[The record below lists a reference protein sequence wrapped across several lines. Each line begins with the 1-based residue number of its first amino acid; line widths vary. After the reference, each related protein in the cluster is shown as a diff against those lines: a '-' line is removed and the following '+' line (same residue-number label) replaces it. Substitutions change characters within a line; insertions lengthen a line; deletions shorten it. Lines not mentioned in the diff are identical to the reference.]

1 MSNYDE
7 SQQQQQQQH
16 QQHQHQGMNIQA
28 PTFIHPLSQN
38 TQHAVQTRGTPA
50 TLNLDDIFGD
60 CFFTPEGDQIFLSE
74 NQHHDDEDDDDDDD
88 DNGKIQTSGE
98 AVPSTNASRQVD
110 SNGSQQY
117 VPVPY
122 AGGISTTGLNQTGPT
137 RASIM
142 GPALTSNS
150 NNSNSS
156 QEQQPGPQIIPMQQ
170 PPHQRNHLQYAM
182 VNTARRKV
190 PVPQSTGGRD
200 RKMSDQQKS
209 ERRCVS
215 IRLDA
220 FVYCTHAY
228 GIGID
233 WSEAF

>member
-7 SQQQQQQQH
+7 SQQQ
-16 QQHQHQGMNIQA
+16 HQGMSIQA

-74 NQHHDDEDDDDDDD
+74 NQHDDEDDDDDDDD

-122 AGGISTTGLNQTGPT
+122 AGGITTTGLNQTGPT

-142 GPALTSNS
+142 GPASNS
-150 NNSNSS
+150 
-156 QEQQPGPQIIPMQQ
+156 QEPQIIPMQQ

-190 PVPQSTGGRD
+190 PVPQSTSGRD

-209 ERRCVS
+209 ERRCVH
-215 IRLDA
+215 LDA
-220 FVYCTHAY
+220 FVYSCILY
-228 GIGID
+228 IGQRQFEMITL
-233 WSEAF
+233 W